1 MVMAMT
7 SGVRLDELMEL
18 LDRNKFSGSINIF
31 NSSSYIV
38 YDYTSS
44 RIFIILYA
52 SVFLP
57 KIKSLLN
64 REIFTSQIFPFL
76 FFFSQIL
83 CQFVCCNTNS
93 SIIENS
99 PNFLSL
105 SFSRNRDTHTK
116 RSKSHLTNM
125 THLSPLVTQ
134 SAEIAEIKIGHRLGS
149 LLDKSP
155 PRTNSPRSK

>member
-83 CQFVCCNTNS
+83 TICQIFV
-93 SIIENS
+93 
-99 PNFLSL
+99 FV
-105 SFSRNRDTHTK
+105 
-116 RSKSHLTNM
+116 
-125 THLSPLVTQ
+125 VTQ
-134 SAEIAEIKIGHRLGS
+134 
-149 LLDKSP
+149 
-155 PRTNSPRSK
+155 TPRSSKIRPIFSLFPSLEIEIHTRKEVSHT